1 MDVIDLSI
9 LNELRE
15 NGRASATE
23 ISKRVNLSIPA
34 VTERIRKLE
43 QTGVIEQYTVR
54 INRRKMEKRL
64 LVFIMVNIDQTEHID
79 GFRELIVKHSCVME
93 CHHLAGAYDYLL
105 KVATEDTEALEDFL
119 TNVLKKIPGVSS
131 SNTFI
136 TLKTLKE
143 EISVWE

>member
-79 GFRELIVKHSCVME
+79 GFRELIVQHSCVME